1 MSSEPNMATRQKR
14 SSRLSQGE
22 SASIPSVTSPE
33 PEVVIRARHLA
44 KAYKLYDS
52 PKDWVK
58 QQFLGSEK
66 NPYYKSFWALKD
78 ISFDIRRGESMGI
91 IGRNG
96 CGKSTLLQIVCGMT
110 RPTKGEIWVKGR
122 VAPVLALGAT
132 FDMEATGRENVL
144 IGGAVLGLKRQEVIA
159 KFDSIADFAGIG
171 DFMDQP
177 IKRYSTGMRT
187 RLAFAICA
195 HMNAEILIVD
205 EALSVGDMAFQ
216 QKCIDWIDNFRRTGT
231 LLFVSH
237 SPGQLQQLCNHAMW
251 IDGGRVREG
260 GDVTTVIRAYKKA
273 TRVEQDSM
281 SRFSAV

>member
-1 MSSEPNMATRQKR
+1 
-14 SSRLSQGE
+14 
-22 SASIPSVTSPE
+22 
-33 PEVVIRARHLA
+33 VIRARHLA
-44 KAYKLYDS
+44 KAYKLYDNQA
-52 PKDWVK
+52 DWLK
-58 QQFLGSEK
+58 QQLLGSVK
-66 NPYYKSFWALKD
+66 TFYKSFWALKD
-78 ISFDIRRGESMGI
+78 ISFDVRRGESVGI

-144 IGGAVLGLKRQEVIA
+144 IGGAVLGLKRHEVIA

-195 HMNAEILIVD
+195 HMDAEILIVD
-205 EALSVGDMAFQ
+205 EALSVGDLAFQ

-260 GDVTTVIRAYKKA
+260 GDVATVIRAYKRA
-273 TRVEQDSM
+273 TRIEQDSM

>member
-1 MSSEPNMATRQKR
+1 MSSDT
-14 SSRLSQGE
+14 
-22 SASIPSVTSPE
+22 
-33 PEVVIRARHLA
+33 EVVIRARHLA

-58 QQFLGSEK
+58 QQLVGSER

-78 ISFDIRRGESMGI
+78 ISFEVQRGKSLGI

-132 FDMEATGRENVL
+132 FDLEATGRENVL
-144 IGGAVLGLKRQEVIA
+144 IGGAVLGLKRQEILR
-159 KFDSIADFAGIG
+159 KFESITDFAGIG
-171 DFMDQP
+171 AFMDQP
-177 IKRYSTGMRT
+177 LKLYSVGMRM

-195 HMNAEILIVD
+195 HIDAEILIVD
-205 EALSVGDMAFQ
+205 EALAVGDLAFQ
-216 QKCIDWIDNFRRTGT
+216 KKCVDWIDNFRRSGT

-237 SPGQLQQLCNHAMW
+237 STSELSRLCESAMW
-251 IDGGRVREG
+251 IDNGRVREAG
-260 GDVTTVIRAYKKA
+260 SVADVARAYRRA
-273 TRVEQDSM
+273 TFVEKDNM
-281 SRFSAV
+281 KRFSAV

>member
-1 MSSEPNMATRQKR
+1 MSSDA
-14 SSRLSQGE
+14 
-22 SASIPSVTSPE
+22 
-33 PEVVIRARHLA
+33 EVVIRARHLA

-52 PKDWVK
+52 QGDWLK
-58 QQFLGSEK
+58 QQLMGSAK
-66 NPYYKSFWALKD
+66 TYYKSFWALKD
-78 ISFDIRRGESMGI
+78 ISFEVRRGESVGI

-132 FDMEATGRENVL
+132 FDLEATGRENVL
-144 IGGAVLGLKRQEVIA
+144 IGGAVLGLKRHEVIA
-159 KFDSIADFAGIG
+159 KFDSIAEFAGIG

-177 IKRYSTGMRT
+177 IKLYSTGMRT

-237 SPGQLQQLCNHAMW
+237 APEELQRLCNHAIW
-251 IDGGRVREG
+251 IDGGRVRQA
-260 GDVTTVIRAYKKA
+260 GDVAQVARAYKKA
-273 TRVEQDSM
+273 TRVEEDSM

>member
-1 MSSEPNMATRQKR
+1 MSSD
-14 SSRLSQGE
+14 G
-22 SASIPSVTSPE
+22 
-33 PEVVIRARHLA
+33 EVVIRARHLA

-52 PKDWVK
+52 QGDWLK
-58 QQFLGSEK
+58 QQLPLVGSART
-66 NPYYKSFWALKD
+66 YYKSFWALKD
-78 ISFDIRRGESMGI
+78 ISFEVRRGESVGI

-132 FDMEATGRENVL
+132 FDLEATGRENVL
-144 IGGAVLGLKRQEVIA
+144 IGGAVLGLKRHEIIA
-159 KFDSIADFAGIG
+159 QFDSIAEFAGIG

-177 IKRYSTGMRT
+177 IKLYSTGMRT

-216 QKCIDWIDNFRRTGT
+216 QKCVDWIDNFRRTGT

-237 SPGQLQQLCNHAMW
+237 AAEELQRLCNHAIW
-251 IDGGRVREG
+251 IDGGRVRQG
-260 GDVTTVIRAYKKA
+260 GDVAEVARAYKKA
-273 TRVEQDSM
+273 IRFEEDSM

>member
-1 MSSEPNMATRQKR
+1 MSSDV
-14 SSRLSQGE
+14 
-22 SASIPSVTSPE
+22 I
-33 PEVVIRARHLA
+33 IRARHLA

-52 PKDWVK
+52 PGDWVK
-58 QQFLGSEK
+58 QQLLGS
-66 NPYYKSFWALKD
+66 PLLGSSRMYYKSFWALKD
-78 ISFDIRRGESMGI
+78 ITFEVERGESLGI

-110 RPTKGEIWVKGR
+110 RPTRGEIWVKGR

-132 FDMEATGRENVL
+132 FDLEATGRENVL
-144 IGGAVLGLKRQEVIA
+144 IGGAVLGLKRPEIIE

-171 DFMDQP
+171 DFMEQP
-177 IKRYSTGMRT
+177 IKLYSTGMRT

-205 EALSVGDMAFQ
+205 EALSVGDLAFQ
-216 QKCIDWIDNFRRTGT
+216 KKCIDWIDNFRRTGT

-237 SPGQLQQLCNHAMW
+237 STAELSRLCNHAIW
-251 IDGGRVREG
+251 IDNGHVREA
-260 GDVTTVIRAYKKA
+260 GDVANVARAYRKA
-273 TRVEQDSM
+273 TLVEQDSM

>member
-1 MSSEPNMATRQKR
+1 MSSDDD
-14 SSRLSQGE
+14 
-22 SASIPSVTSPE
+22 
-33 PEVVIRARHLA
+33 VVIKAKHLA

-52 PKDWVK
+52 QGDWLK
-58 QQFLGSEK
+58 QQLLGAAK
-66 NPYYKSFWALKD
+66 TYYKSFWALKD
-78 ISFDIRRGESMGI
+78 ISFEVQRGESLGI

-96 CGKSTLLQIVCGMT
+96 CGKSTLLQIICGMT

-132 FDMEATGRENVL
+132 FDLEATGRENVL
-144 IGGAVLGLKRQEVIA
+144 IGGAVLGLKRYEIFD

-177 IKRYSTGMRT
+177 IKLYSTGMRT

-205 EALSVGDMAFQ
+205 EALSVGDIAFQ

-237 SPGQLQQLCNHAMW
+237 STSELSRLCKHAIW
-251 IDGGRVREG
+251 IDGGRVRQG
-260 GDVTTVIRAYKKA
+260 GDVAEVVRAYKKA
-273 TRVEQDSM
+273 TRFEKDSM

>member
-1 MSSEPNMATRQKR
+1 MASPMSSE
-14 SSRLSQGE
+14 G
-22 SASIPSVTSPE
+22 
-33 PEVVIRARHLA
+33 EVVIRARHLA

-52 PKDWVK
+52 QGDWLK
-58 QQFLGSEK
+58 QQLLGSVRT
-66 NPYYKSFWALKD
+66 YYKSFWALKD
-78 ISFDIRRGESMGI
+78 ISFDVRRGDSVGI

-96 CGKSTLLQIVCGMT
+96 CGKSTLLQIVCCMT
-110 RPTKGEIWVKGR
+110 RPTKGEIWVKR
-122 VAPVLALGAT
+122 H
-132 FDMEATGRENVL
+132 E
-144 IGGAVLGLKRQEVIA
+144 IIA

-177 IKRYSTGMRT
+177 IKLYSTGMRT

-237 SPGQLQQLCNHAMW
+237 SPSELTRLCNHALW
-251 IDGGRVREG
+251 IDGGRVRQG
-260 GDVTTVIRAYKKA
+260 GDVGEVAR
-273 TRVEQDSM
+273 
-281 SRFSAV
+281 